1 VPVPALFIAVLILAR
16 VGVGVG
22 VRVRVRVRIRVRVRV
37 RVGVR
42 VTVIAVAVT
51 IAVAIRVTVLIVTV
65 AGLAAARP
73 ILAPFVAVALNASRN
88 RHTALFRVDLVHAS
102 VEHPR
107 SEVPTPV
114 LTGGRL
120 LAVLLETD
128 SQHFSGLHIAFVQS
142 TAGLDTVI
150 AELGGD
156 GFAFLITGGRLWV
169 FAVLRD
175 AILQRFS
182 GDRGTSL
189 VLATVATRS
198 TFTSGSGLRLDNHAA
213 AAGAAG
219 AVFDASVVD
228 LPSMALT
235 PVFAGGRLGPRALPG
250 TLEKAVDRAPKA
262 LFAVVAVRGAPVEHG
277 KRLRDAT
284 ITTLTGR

>member
-1 VPVPALFIAVLILAR
+1 MVA
-16 VGVGVG
+16 GVGVG
-22 VRVRVRVRIRVRVRV
+22 VRVTVTVT
-37 RVGVR
+37 

-51 IAVAIRVTVLIVTV
+51 IAVAIRVTVLVVTV

-107 SEVPTPV
+107 SEVATPV

-213 AAGAAG
+213 AGAAG

-250 TLEKAVDRAPKA
+250 TLEEAVDRAPKA

>member
-1 VPVPALFIAVLILAR
+1 VPALSIAVLILA
-16 VGVGVG
+16 GVGVG
-22 VRVRVRVRIRVRVRV
+22 VRVTVTVTVT
-37 RVGVR
+37 

-51 IAVAIRVTVLIVTV
+51 IAVAIRVTVLVVTV

-189 VLATVATRS
+189 VLTTVATRS
-198 TFTSGSGLRLDNHAA
+198 TFTSGSGLRLDNHA

-250 TLEKAVDRAPKA
+250 TLEEAVDRAPKA